1 VLLSSAI
8 MVAIASLLGFLLGRQ
23 LWDYVVAALQAS
35 TESAVALQL
44 EPGTLERVSLMQ
56 FGVSLVASA
65 LVASVMALPKTLSS
79 RR

>member
-1 VLLSSAI
+1 
-8 MVAIASLLGFLLGRQ
+8 
-23 LWDYVVAALQAS
+23 VVAALQAS